1 MNVKIVSG
9 LLVLMLTST
18 LSYSQKEMPEWKNPE
33 VFGINKL
40 PARAHFFPFSTIE
53 QAESGDK
60 KSSEWFLS
68 LNGTWKFNWV
78 RKPADRPVNFYEMN
92 YDINDWADIEVP
104 GNWELQGYGVPI
116 YVKRYP
122 FLPIAGLVPED
133 YNPVG
138 SYRRSFELPEDWK
151 DRRIY
156 IQFGAVRSAF
166 YLWVNGKKAGYSQGC
181 KLPAEFDLTD
191 FLQKGSNTI
200 AVEVYRWSD
209 GSFLEDQDFWRLSGM
224 DRDVYLYARPEVQ
237 IQDYFAAPVLNEN
250 FSNGYLNL
258 HVEIERYQ
266 PDIKTSYEV
275 KAVLSRE
282 KETYADIKKVEFK
295 ESNSGLDFSL
305 NVPDPKLW
313 SAEKP
318 HLYHLQ
324 ISLHNEMGDI
334 IEVIQ
339 SKVGFR
345 KVEIEGGQ
353 LLVNGQ
359 PVYLKGVNRHEHDHI
374 KGHVIS
380 EASMLKDIELM
391 KNGNINAVRT
401 SHYPNDPRWYEL
413 CDEYGIYVVDEANI
427 ESHGMGYDE
436 ENTLGN
442 KPLWKAAHMD
452 RTVRMVERDK
462 NFPSIIIWSLG
473 NEAGDGSNFEATYN
487 WIKKRDHSRPVQ
499 YERTELLPH
508 TDIVCPM
515 YASIDDIVSYASS
528 PQNRPLIL
536 CEYEH
541 SMGNSTGNFKEY
553 WEAIEKYKHL
563 QGGFIWDWVDQ
574 GILQKT
580 DDGEEYWAYGGDFG
594 WDDIR
599 TSNNFCLNGIVDPD
613 RGLHPAYWEVKKIY
627 QNFAV
632 EPVDLTVGRVKLIN
646 KYFFRNLDEFEIV
659 WEIKAGG
666 KDIATGKLEKISIEP
681 QSDEVVD
688 LNFPHI
694 SPEPGT
700 EYFLKISLLTKNP
713 EGFIPA
719 GYQQAW
725 EQLQLPITIP
735 TEPLDIT
742 EFPSLELDEQDAEI
756 IIQGTGFKIKFDKN
770 EGKLVSWI
778 HQGNELIK
786 TAPLPNFWR
795 APIDND
801 RGGDFDY
808 FANSWRDAGKKSR
821 VMDLGVE
828 QISKNRIEINVTRR
842 LYNVMASILEEKYTI
857 LGNGDIV
864 IDNHFFNG
872 SFNLYTMPR
881 IGIRM
886 QLPNEYRQL
895 TWLGEGPYENYSDRN
910 EGTWID
916 QFSSSVE
923 EQYVA
928 YIRPQEN
935 AHKTE
940 VRWLTLTNEDGAGL
954 MVMSRHKFEFNALH
968 NTIEDFDCEI
978 LDGDLKHTYDIKPRE
993 LVELNLDYLHRG
1005 LGGTD
1010 SWGAPP
1016 LEKYLIPATKQHKYM
1031 FILRPVSK
1039 DDDINKLSKDRIEL

>member
-1 MNVKIVSG
+1 MRSKIVLG
-9 LLVLMLTST
+9 LLILLLKST
-18 LSYSQKEMPEWKNPE
+18 LSFAQKELLEWKNPE

-40 PARAHFFPFSTIE
+40 PPRAHFFPFSTID
-53 QAESGDK
+53 QAVMGDK
-60 KSSEWFLS
+60 ESSEWFLS
-68 LNGTWKFNWV
+68 LNGTWKFHWV
-78 RKPADRPVNFYEMN
+78 RKPVDRPVNFFKMDYN
-92 YDINDWADIEVP
+92 IDDWVDIEVP
-104 GNWELQGYGVPI
+104 GNWEMQGFGVPI

-122 FLPIAGLVPED
+122 FLPIAGLVSDD

-138 SYRRSFELPEDWK
+138 SYRRSFELPVNWN

-166 YLWVNGKKAGYSQGC
+166 YLWVNGKKVGYSQGC

-191 FLQKGSNTI
+191 FLHAGNNTI

-224 DRDVYLYARPEVQ
+224 DREVFLYSRPEVQ
-237 IQDYFAAPVLNEN
+237 IQDYFAKPVLNED
-250 FSNGYLNL
+250 FSNGLLNL
-258 HVEIERYQ
+258 HIDIEKYL
-266 PDIKTSYEV
+266 PDLKTGHEV
-275 KAVLSRE
+275 KVVLFRE
-282 KETYADIKKVEFK
+282 KERYSDVAKVSFRNSKSSVDI
-295 ESNSGLDFSL
+295 SL
-305 NVPDPKLW
+305 NISNPKLW
-313 SAEKP
+313 SDEKP

-324 ISLHNEMGDI
+324 VSLHDEKGDI
-334 IEVIQ
+334 IEIIQ
-339 SKVGFR
+339 SRVGFR

-353 LLVNGQ
+353 LLVNGK
-359 PVYLKGVNRHEHDHI
+359 PVYLKGVNRHEHDHV

-380 EASMLKDIELM
+380 EAYMRKDIELM
-391 KNGNINAVRT
+391 KKGNINAVRA
-401 SHYPNDPRWYEL
+401 SHYPNNPQWYEL
-413 CDEYGIYVVDEANI
+413 CDKYGIYVVDEANI

-452 RTVRMVERDK
+452 RTIRMVERDK

-487 WIKKRDHSRPVQ
+487 WIKKRDPSRPVQ

-515 YASIDDIVSYASS
+515 YASIDSIVSYASS
-528 PQNRPLIL
+528 MQSRPLIL
-536 CEYEH
+536 CEYAH
-541 SMGNSTGNFKEY
+541 SMGNSTGNMKEY

-580 DDGEEYWAYGGDFG
+580 DDGEEFWAYGGDFG

-613 RGLHPAYWEVKKIY
+613 RGLHPGYWEVKKVY
-627 QNFAV
+627 QSFAV
-632 EPVDLTVGRVKLIN
+632 EPVDLKAGKVKFIN
-646 KYFFRNLDEFEIV
+646 KYFFRNLNEFEII
-659 WEIKAGG
+659 WDIKADG
-666 KDIATGKLEKISIEP
+666 KYIAKGRLENISIEP
-681 QSDEVVD
+681 QSEKVVELKIPD
-688 LNFPHI
+688 I
-694 SPEPGT
+694 SLEPGT
-700 EYFLKISLLTKNP
+700 EYFLKIFLITKNV
-713 EGFIPA
+713 EGFVPA

-725 EQLQLPITIP
+725 EQLQLPYSLP
-735 TEPLDIT
+735 CEPLDIT
-742 EFPSLELDEQDAEI
+742 KFSSLKLDEQEDEI
-756 IIQGTGFKIKFDKN
+756 IITGAGFNIKFDKN
-770 EGKLVSWI
+770 EGKLVSWV
-778 HQGNELIK
+778 HEGNQLIK
-786 TAPLPNFWR
+786 TGPHPNFWR

-801 RGGDFDY
+801 KGGDFDY
-808 FANSWRDAGKKSR
+808 FARNWRDAGKKSWVKELVVQR
-821 VMDLGVE
+821 IDHNL
-828 QISKNRIEINVTRR
+828 IEIRVTRR

-881 IGIRM
+881 VGLRM
-886 QLPNEYRQL
+886 QLPYEYNQL
-895 TWLGEGPYENYSDRN
+895 TWLGEGPYENYCDRI

-916 QFSSSVE
+916 QFTSSVK

-935 AHKTE
+935 GHKTN
-940 VRWLTLTNEDGAGL
+940 VRWLALTNEEGAGL
-954 MVMSRHKFEFNALH
+954 MITSHHKFEFNALH

-978 LDGDLKHTYDIKPRE
+978 LDTEFKHTYDIKPRK

-1005 LGGTD
+1005 VGGTD

-1016 LEKYLIPATKQHKYM
+1016 LEQYLIPAIKQHKYR
-1031 FILRPVSK
+1031 FIMRPVSK
-1039 DDDINKLSKDRIEL
+1039 DDDINETSKERIEL